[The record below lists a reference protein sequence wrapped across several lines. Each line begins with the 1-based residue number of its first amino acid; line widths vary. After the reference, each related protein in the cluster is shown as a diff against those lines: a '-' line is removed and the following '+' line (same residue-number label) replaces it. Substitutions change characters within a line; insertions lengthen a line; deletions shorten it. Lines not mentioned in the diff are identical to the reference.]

1 MIQAPAQQ
9 IPGVYHRRIGDIVV
23 SAISDGYLDGS
34 MEVLRGISVEEGTK
48 MLADVFRPARRTSV
62 NTFAVFS
69 AGRVAVIDAGSGTY
83 MGPTAGWQIRNLR
96 AAGIDPA
103 AIDTVLLT
111 HMHPDH
117 SAGLADRE
125 TGARFFPNAELVAH
139 ENEPRHWLDDAAMA
153 RATEREKLLYFQCA
167 REQIAPYRERTRLIT
182 GGEVFPGVTA
192 IPATGHT
199 PGHTMYLIQSGGE
212 SLLVW
217 GDITH
222 VPDIQ
227 IPRPEVTIAFD
238 TDPAAAIASRRRV
251 LDMAATERFLVAG
264 MHLHFPAFSRIAR
277 HADGYALVTE
287 SWVHQF

>member
-62 NTFAVFS
+62 NTFAIFS

-167 REQIAPYRERTRLIT
+167 REQIAPYRDRTRLIT

-192 IPATGHT
+192 VPAPGHT

-238 TDPAAAIASRRRV
+238 TDPAGAIASRRRV
-251 LDMAATERFLVAG
+251 LDMAATEKFLVAG

-277 HADGYALVTE
+277 RGDGYALVSE